1 MSGGSMG
8 AARRARA
15 ASASTAPTQAL
26 IAGFEHRS
34 VLLDDT
40 LAQLAPR
47 PGGRYLDGTLGGG
60 GHSERIL
67 EASAPDGILV
77 GLDRDPAALAAAGA
91 RLARFG
97 ERALLLRG
105 RFSEMAQL
113 AQAHGPFDGVLLD
126 IGTSSPQLDQAHRG
140 FSFMHDGP
148 LDMRM
153 DPSAGESAAELIDRL
168 TEEELA
174 DVIYRYGDEPRSR
187 RIARAIVA
195 GRPWASTGALAACVA
210 EGSGWKGSRTHPATR
225 TFQALRIAV
234 NDELGELE
242 RALPAAVSL
251 LRPGGRL
258 AIISFHSLEDRIVKG
273 FLRAAAEIGTARDAY
288 GAPLSAPTLRLCTRR
303 AIDGAEADPT
313 NPRSR
318 SARLRVAERLPTA

>member
-1 MSGGSMG
+1 MS
-8 AARRARA
+8 AARRPRRA
-15 ASASTAPTQAL
+15 EAQAEVQAPSQAL
-26 IAGFEHRS
+26 IPGFEHRS
-34 VLLDDT
+34 VLLADT

-60 GHSERIL
+60 GHAELIL
-67 EASAPDGILV
+67 ENSGPDGILV
-77 GLDRDPAALAAAGA
+77 GIDRDPAALRAAGE

-97 ERALLLRG
+97 DRARLLRG
-105 RFSEMAQL
+105 RFSEMAEL
-113 AQAHGPFDGVLLD
+113 AAAHGPFDGVLLD
-126 IGTSSPQLDQAHRG
+126 IGTSSPQLDHADRG

-153 DPSAGESAAELIDRL
+153 DPSTGESAAELIDRL
-168 TEEELA
+168 TEEALA
-174 DVIYRYGDEPRSR
+174 DVIYRYGEEPRSR
-187 RIARAIVA
+187 RIAKAIVA
-195 GRPWASTGALAACVA
+195 GRPWTRTGALAACVA
-210 EGSGWKGSRTHPATR
+210 EGSGWKASRTHPATR

-234 NDELGELE
+234 NNELDELE

-251 LRPGGRL
+251 LAPGGRL
-258 AIISFHSLEDRIVKG
+258 AVISFHSLEDRIVKG
-273 FLRAAAEIGTARDAY
+273 FLRTAAEIGTARDAY
-288 GAPLSAPTLRLCTRR
+288 GAPLSAPALRLCTRR